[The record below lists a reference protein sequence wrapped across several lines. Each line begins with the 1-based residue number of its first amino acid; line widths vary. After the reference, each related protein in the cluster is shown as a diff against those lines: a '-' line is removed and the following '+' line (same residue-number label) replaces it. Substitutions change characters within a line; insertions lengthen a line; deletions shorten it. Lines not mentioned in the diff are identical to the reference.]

1 MTDKVLLI
9 NGLKPDCRQVL
20 TIALAI
26 VLSVFMTN
34 NTLASE
40 QRSEQNP
47 APEQAEKNAWFSWWR
62 DDSPQLATVADPFI
76 DMRTGPGRGYPIFYV
91 AERGETVELI
101 KQRTTWVKVRNHK
114 GKEGWVHVDQMAR
127 TLDTDGSRLAFKQ
140 YDREN
145 FSNREWEGGFLLGD
159 FGGSDA
165 ITAYGSYHMT
175 RNLSLE
181 ASVSETFGEF
191 SNSTAASLTV
201 VHQPFPNWRYS
212 PFFSLGGGKRKTDPH
227 SSIVATEDRSDNT
240 LEVGAGVR
248 VYLFRHFLLRVQY
261 KRHTVL
267 TNRDDDEEIDEWTIG
282 FSTFF

>member
-1 MTDKVLLI
+1 MASKVLFI
-9 NGLKPDCRQVL
+9 NGLEPGNRQ
-20 TIALAI
+20 IMAI
-26 VLSVFMTN
+26 VMAMILSAFITN
-34 NTLASE
+34 KTLADTD
-40 QRSEQNP
+40 N
-47 APEQAEKNAWFSWWR
+47 AALKTNDKNRWFGWWQ
-62 DDSPQLATVADPFI
+62 DDSPLLATVADPFI

-127 TLDTDGSRLAFKQ
+127 TLGTNGSQLAFKQ

-145 FSNREWEGGFLLGD
+145 FSNREWEGGILLGD

-175 RNLSLE
+175 PNLSLE
-181 ASVSETFGEF
+181 ASLSETFGEF
-191 SNSTAASLTV
+191 SNSTAATLTV